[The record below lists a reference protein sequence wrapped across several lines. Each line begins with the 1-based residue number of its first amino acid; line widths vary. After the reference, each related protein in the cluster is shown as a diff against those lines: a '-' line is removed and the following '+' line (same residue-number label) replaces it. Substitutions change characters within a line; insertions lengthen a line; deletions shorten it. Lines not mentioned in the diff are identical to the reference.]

1 MMTGMAVNT
10 YGAKLV
16 AGRLRVAGNVG
27 YEIQTLL
34 CAYVQG
40 CADAQVCGYKQWD
53 NRTMV
58 SRTKGQWNNGTMGQ
72 RAIGCVGIASS
83 CI

>member
-1 MMTGMAVNT
+1 MT
-10 YGAKLV
+10 
-16 AGRLRVAGNVG
+16 LREGTELCDCIVLTLEDSPIVG

-40 CADAQVCGYKQWD
+40 CADAQVCGYEQWD